1 MKQGIVG
8 EGGAEVRK
16 DFGKE
21 IMSKWRQ
28 KNKELF
34 REDTSG
40 KKGIDVTRPGEK
52 DERNVQGKFSVTEI
66 SG

>member
-1 MKQGIVG
+1 MW
-8 EGGAEVRK
+8 GGGRAEVRK

-34 REDTSG
+34 RDDMSG
-40 KKGIDVTRPGEK
+40 NKGIDVTRPGEK
-52 DERNVQGKFSVTEI
+52 DDRNVQGKFSVTEI

>member
-1 MKQGIVG
+1 
-8 EGGAEVRK
+8 
-16 DFGKE
+16 
-21 IMSKWRQ
+21 MSKWRQ
-28 KNKELF
+28 NNKELF

>member
-1 MKQGIVG
+1 MKQGRWRR
-8 EGGAEVRK
+8 EVRK

-34 REDTSG
+34 REDMSG
-40 KKGIDVTRPGEK
+40 KKE
-52 DERNVQGKFSVTEI
+52 
-66 SG
+66 

>member
-1 MKQGIVG
+1 M
-8 EGGAEVRK
+8 EVRK

-40 KKGIDVTRPGEK
+40 KKGIDVTRPGGK
-52 DERNVQGKFSVTEI
+52 DERNVQGKFSMTEI